1 MPDATG
7 ESDDATDR
15 RPLDP
20 LRTDGL
26 ATLPT
31 GEPVLPRWFVL
42 AMLLLG
48 VAAIAVTV
56 WGFASIDREDLTA
69 AQRRPAGGAE
79 ATIDRGRAELAET
92 RDAEPGP
99 GCTQGIRL
107 VGDDGSRAAARVAAT
122 GVCELI
128 DTGAYPMAREG
139 LAEWIASGGQLR
151 IATFEYAGVES
162 SARVEGGQVED
173 GRIVVELNAKFQFA
187 DAARAAPAL
196 LHQLVLI
203 ADPAWPGEPVG
214 AATELSAAAM
224 QAEAC
229 ERFDLDGESAP
240 RGCRDA
246 NELVGDPD
254 GYRTLLD
261 EGFRDDR

>member
-1 MPDATG
+1 MPEGTG
-7 ESDDATDR
+7 SGPDHGTGHDVGR
-15 RPLDP
+15 RPLEP

-42 AMLLLG
+42 AMLVLG

-56 WGFASIDREDLTA
+56 WGFASIDRESLTA

-79 ATIDRGRAELAET
+79 VTIDRGQATFAET
-92 RDAEPGP
+92 RDVEPGP
-99 GCTQGIRL
+99 ACTQGIRI
-107 VGDDGSRAAARVAAT
+107 VGDDGSRAAARVAAA

-128 DTGAYPMAREG
+128 DTGAYPVAREG

-151 IATFEYAGVES
+151 IATFEYSGVES
-162 SARVEGGQVED
+162 SARVED

-187 DAARAAPAL
+187 DAARASPAL

-203 ADPAWPGEPVG
+203 ADPGWPGEPVG
-214 AATELSAAAM
+214 AGTELTAAAM

-229 ERFDLDGESAP
+229 ERLGLDGEEAP

-246 NELVGDPD
+246 DELVDDPD